1 MSTGLPAFSDASVQ
15 RAITRAV
22 SRLEP
27 GKSMAVVA
35 HVDDQ
40 EGASLS
46 MVVRVG
52 DEWRVEATI
61 AKKWDEPF
69 RYGAEVIWSR

>member
-1 MSTGLPAFSDASVQ
+1 
-15 RAITRAV
+15 
-22 SRLEP
+22 
-27 GKSMAVVA
+27 MAVVA